1 MAKKLTIKL
10 DTSRYKAPTQED
22 LQAAKTYILRM
33 NDAANAMRDYAVE
46 EIEDAAVELAQI
58 AMRYEIDPK
67 QFSFDSS
74 VSEDMMTEVAA
85 VMDNL
90 EDSLVEHLEDYA
102 TACAED
108 EGSKTVLLA
117 FLLTL
122 GHRNLGIR
130 DTVHEY
136 LWRTLRQ
143 TEALVVAAKEN
154 ALSPTQTLSVIRS
167 ALASVNT
174 DRFFLSLMRYRHL
187 YNAQFIRSGGK
198 ATYSDGTPNVQ
209 GVPVAGVKAV
219 VNTLV
224 NAVHSTWHY
233 NETEEMRQNG
243 AAGYWQFRGS
253 DFPCD
258 ICDEEVGFHELG
270 DMEYDEWP
278 HAHCMCGRIP
288 IYRKEELENMTEYG
302 T

>member
-10 DTSRYKAPTQED
+10 DTTRYKAPTQED
-22 LQAAKTYILRM
+22 LDSAKRYILRM
-33 NDAANAMRDYAVE
+33 NDAANAMRDYAME

-58 AMRYEIDPK
+58 AMRYDIDPK
-67 QFSFDSS
+67 VFSFDSS

-85 VMDNL
+85 VMDSL
-90 EDSLVEHLEDYA
+90 EDSLMEHLEDYA
-102 TACAED
+102 TACTD
-108 EGSKTVLLA
+108 SEGNRTLLLA

-130 DTVHEY
+130 DTIHEY

-154 ALSPTQTLSVIRS
+154 GLTPVQTVSVVRS
-167 ALASVNT
+167 ALDSVNT
-174 DRFFLSLMRYRHL
+174 DRFYLSLMRYRHL
-187 YNAQFIRSGGK
+187 YNAPFIRSGGK

-209 GVPVAGVKAV
+209 GVPVAGILAV
-219 VNTLV
+219 RNTLV
-224 NAVHSTWHY
+224 NAVHSTWRY
-233 NETEEMRQNG
+233 NQTEEMRQDG
-243 AAGYWQFRGS
+243 AIGYWQFRGS

-270 DMEYDEWP
+270 DIEYDDYP
-278 HAHCMCGRIP
+278 HANCMCGRIP

>member
-10 DTSRYKAPTQED
+10 DTTRYKAPTQED
-22 LQAAKTYILRM
+22 LDSAKRYILRM
-33 NDAANAMRDYAVE
+33 NDTANAMRDYAME

-58 AMRYEIDPK
+58 AMRYDIDPK
-67 QFSFDSS
+67 VFSFDSS
-74 VSEDMMTEVAA
+74 VDGDMMTEVAA
-85 VMDNL
+85 VMDGL
-90 EDSLVEHLEDYA
+90 EDSLMEHLEGYA
-102 TACAED
+102 TACTD
-108 EGSKTVLLA
+108 SEGNKTLLLA

-130 DTVHEY
+130 DTIHEY

-154 ALSPTQTLSVIRS
+154 GLSPVQTVSVVRS
-167 ALASVNT
+167 ALSSVNT
-174 DRFFLSLMRYRHL
+174 DRFYLSLMRYRHL
-187 YNAQFIRSGGK
+187 YNAPFIRSGGK

-209 GVPVAGVKAV
+209 GVPVAGILAV
-219 VNTLV
+219 RNTLV
-224 NAVHSTWHY
+224 NAVHSTWRY
-233 NETEEMRQNG
+233 NQTEEMRQDG
-243 AAGYWQFRGS
+243 AIGYWQFRGS

-270 DMEYDEWP
+270 DMEYDDWP
-278 HAHCMCGRIP
+278 HARCMCGRIP

>member
-1 MAKKLTIKL
+1 MARKLTIRL
-10 DTSRYKAPTQED
+10 DTSRYRRPTQQELD
-22 LQAAKTYILRM
+22 SAKRYILHM
-33 NDAANAMRDYAVE
+33 NDAANAMRDIATD

-58 AMRYEIDPK
+58 AMRYDIDPK
-67 QFSFDSS
+67 VFSFDSS
-74 VSEDMMTEVAA
+74 VDGDMMTEVAA

-90 EDSLVEHLEDYA
+90 EDSLMEHLEDYA
-102 TACAED
+102 TACTD
-108 EGSKTVLLA
+108 SEGNKTLLLA

-130 DTVHEY
+130 DTIHEY

-154 ALSPTQTLSVIRS
+154 GLSPVQTVSVVRS

-174 DRFFLSLMRYRHL
+174 DRFYLSLMKYRHL
-187 YNAQFIRSGGK
+187 YNAPFVRSGGQ
-198 ATYSDGTPNVQ
+198 ATFSDGTPNVQ

-224 NAVHSTWHY
+224 NAVHSTWRY
-233 NETEEMRQNG
+233 NQTEEMRQDG
-243 AAGYWQFRGS
+243 AIGYWQFRGS

-270 DMEYDEWP
+270 DIEYDEYP
-278 HAHCMCGRIP
+278 HARCCCGRIP